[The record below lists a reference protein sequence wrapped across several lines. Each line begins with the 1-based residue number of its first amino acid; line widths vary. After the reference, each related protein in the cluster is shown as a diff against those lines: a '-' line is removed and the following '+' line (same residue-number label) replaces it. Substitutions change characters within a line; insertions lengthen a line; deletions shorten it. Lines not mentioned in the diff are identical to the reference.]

1 MEHIFK
7 TVCIR
12 GYEFEV
18 VVYAE
23 IDTGGSNSWG
33 SDEPKW
39 YDIDIKDI
47 RNQRRKKSV
56 SNRLYDAI
64 IEAYDDSIVE
74 DFEMEYL

>member
-23 IDTGGSNSWG
+23 IHTGGSNSWG

-39 YDIDIKDI
+39 FSVDIQDI
-47 RNQRRKKSV
+47 RGYGRKKSV

-64 IEAYDDSIVE
+64 IDAYDDSIVE